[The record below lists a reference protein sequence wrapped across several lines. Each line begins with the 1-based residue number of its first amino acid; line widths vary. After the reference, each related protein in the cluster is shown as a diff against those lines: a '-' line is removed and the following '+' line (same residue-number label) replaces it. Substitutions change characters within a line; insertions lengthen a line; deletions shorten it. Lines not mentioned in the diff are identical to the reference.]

1 MTYLYYSQQGSLAH
15 APPQLSF
22 SLFLPMLTGMKVS
35 GIQTEVAFR
44 PVFRCSD
51 RRSFRHSGRRN
62 LWHSGQPLD
71 VQTDINN
78 LISSDVQIEVISSIQ
93 TDERHSGHGYFCV
106 TIYFGIQVNILFRY
120 SDWLS
125 PYQTD
130 SSFKTTSL
138 PILTDIV
145 TSLHFSA
152 NFWAFIVFNPLIP
165 RKYESSC
172 HLLSGSPVDWIG
184 AAVIPQNLPFIFP
197 GSIRFTPHACIHF

>member
-1 MTYLYYSQQGSLAH
+1 MRRLYYR
-15 APPQLSF
+15 
-22 SLFLPMLTGMKVS
+22 SLFLPILTGMK
-35 GIQTEVAFR
+35 F
-44 PVFRCSD
+44 PVFRPK
-51 RRSFRHSGRRN
+51 
-62 LWHSGQPLD
+62 WHSGQFTG
-71 VQTDINN
+71 VQTDVSN
-78 LISSDVQIEVISSIQ
+78 LISFDAQIEVISSIQ
-93 TDERHSGHGYFCV
+93 TDERHSGHGYLCV

-138 PILTDIV
+138 PILTGIV

-152 NFWAFIVFNPLIP
+152 NFRAFIVFNPLIP
-165 RKYESSC
+165 RKHESRC
-172 HLLSGSPVDWIG
+172 YLLSRSPVDWIG